1 MKNVIFTAIATH
13 ENPTRKDRL
22 DYEQH
27 LAWLALEEAKV
38 ELRQTQAEW
47 PEFIDLARAKV
58 VEAHAE
64 FSLVNRL
71 GAQTEARKLKLEVP

>member
-1 MKNVIFTAIATH
+1 MK
-13 ENPTRKDRL
+13 NPTRKDRL

-27 LAWLALEEAKV
+27 LAWLALEEAKA
-38 ELRQTQAEW
+38 ELRSTQSEW
-47 PEFIDLARAKV
+47 PEFTGLALEKV
-58 VEAHAE
+58 AEAHAE